1 MKIGEFA
8 KMCGTKIS
16 VLRHYDREKLL
27 EPQYTDKFSGYRY
40 YSSEQILTFYRINAL
55 KKAGFS
61 LQEIR
66 EIISGEKSNKE
77 IESVFSKKENEF
89 LDALKNLKEARLM
102 MTRLDIVF
110 NDGRAVIKRCADDNA
125 ADLCTVADAEIKA
138 ADYQRI
144 SQYEI
149 KKNEIICRVIK
160 LGDEAE
166 QPKKEISFV
175 NDESV
180 IGKWEI
186 MGVFAVKEDY
196 IQNIFCDNTGF
207 YGGDV
212 KYLYFLPGGEE
223 YWGYSWTKGYFI
235 SNSYLSG
242 NAYNEYEIEEK
253 SDGTYML
260 ITLRETEVS
269 RGGKP
274 VYMSLKK
281 VDSNKYSAK
290 SIARK
295 DNIQK
300 PFVNDEKIIGKWI
313 SHSFLGADWEEADFP
328 GEREAS
334 DDLYFK
340 ELYFFPGGSAK
351 CVYADAVFEG
361 EDTVVWT
368 KNFLLRKWNWSACE
382 YEIRTVDGTD
392 YLIIEWKSGDW
403 RYGGYDTNYY
413 VFTREN

>member
-16 VLRHYDREKLL
+16 VLRHYDKEKLL
-27 EPQYTDKFSGYRY
+27 EPQYTDVFSGYRY
-40 YSSEQILTFYRINAL
+40 YTSEQILVFYRINAL

-66 EIISGEKSNKE
+66 EIISGRKTNKE
-77 IESVFSKKENEF
+77 IEAIFSQKESEF
-89 LDALKNLKEARLM
+89 LDALKNLKEAKLM
-102 MTRLDIVF
+102 MTNLDIVF
-110 NDGRAVIKRCADDNA
+110 KNNTAIITRTADDNA
-125 ADLCTVADAEIKA
+125 IDLCTVAETEIKA

-149 KKNEIICRVIK
+149 RENEIICKVVK
-160 LGDEAE
+160 LGDETE
-166 QPKKEISFV
+166 QPKMEIPFV
-175 NDESV
+175 NDDNV

-186 MGVFAVKEDY
+186 QGVFAVKEDY
-196 IQNIFCDNTGF
+196 AQNNFCDNTGF

-212 KYLYFLPGGEE
+212 KYLYFLPDGEE

-235 SNSYLSG
+235 SNAYLTGS
-242 NAYNEYEIEEK
+242 AYNEYEIEEK

-260 ITLRETEVS
+260 ITLRDTEVI

-274 VYMSLKK
+274 TYLLLKK
-281 VDSNKYSAK
+281 SDSNRYSAE

-295 DNIQK
+295 DDIDK
-300 PFVNDEKIIGKWI
+300 PFENDERIIGKWKA
-313 SHSFLGADWEEADFP
+313 HSFLCNKAEFPQEEEP
-328 GEREAS
+328 I

-340 ELYFFPGGSAK
+340 EIEFFSDGNCR

-361 EDTVVWT
+361 EDTVMWT
-368 KNFLLRKWNWSACE
+368 KNYLLRKWNWSACE
-382 YEIRTVDGTD
+382 YEIRTVDGKD
-392 YLIIEWKSGDW
+392 YMIIEWKSGDY

-413 VFTREN
+413 VFTRV

>member
-16 VLRHYDREKLL
+16 VLRHYDKEKLL
-27 EPQYTDKFSGYRY
+27 EPQHTDVYSGYRY
-40 YSSEQILTFYRINAL
+40 YTSEQILAFYRINAL

-66 EIISGEKSNKE
+66 EIISGRKTNKE
-77 IESVFSKKENEF
+77 IEAIFSQKEIEF
-89 LDALKNLKEARLM
+89 LDALKNLKEAKLM
-102 MTRLDIVF
+102 MTKLDIVF
-110 NDGRAVIKRCADDNA
+110 KNDTAIISRTADDNPN
-125 ADLCTVADAEIKA
+125 DLCMVAETEIKA

-149 KKNEIICRVIK
+149 RENEIICKVIK
-160 LGDEAE
+160 LGDETE
-166 QPKKEISFV
+166 QPKKEIPFV

-186 MGVFAVKEDY
+186 QGVFAVKEDY
-196 IQNIFCDNTGF
+196 AQNVFCDNTGF

-212 KYLYFLPGGEE
+212 KYLYFLPDGEE

-235 SNSYLSG
+235 SNAYLMGS
-242 NAYNEYEIEEK
+242 AYNEYEIEEK

-260 ITLRETEVS
+260 ITLRDTEVI

-274 VYMSLKK
+274 TYLLLKK
-281 VDSNKYSAK
+281 SNSNRYSAE

-295 DNIQK
+295 DDIDK
-300 PFVNDEKIIGKWI
+300 PFVTDERIIGKWKA
-313 SHSFLGADWEEADFP
+313 HSFLCNKSEFPQEEEP
-328 GEREAS
+328 I

-340 ELYFFPGGSAK
+340 EIEFFSDGNCR

-361 EDTVVWT
+361 EDTVAWT
-368 KNFLLRKWNWSACE
+368 KNYLLRKWNWSACE
-382 YEIRTVDGTD
+382 YEIRTVDGKD
-392 YLIIEWKSGDW
+392 YMIIEWKSGDY

-413 VFTREN
+413 VFTKA

>member
-61 LQEIR
+61 LQEIK
-66 EIISGEKSNKE
+66 EIISERKSNKE
-77 IESVFSKKENEF
+77 IEAVFSKKENEF
-89 LDALKNLKEARLM
+89 LDALKNLKEAKLM
-102 MTRLDIVF
+102 MTKLDIAF
-110 NDGRAVIKRCADDNA
+110 KNNMAIIRRSADDNVV
-125 ADLCTVADAEIKA
+125 DLCTVAETEIKA

-144 SQYEI
+144 SQFEVKDDEI
-149 KKNEIICRVIK
+149 TCQVVK
-160 LGDEAE
+160 LGDGIA
-166 QPKKEISFV
+166 QPQKEIPFV

-180 IGKWEI
+180 IGKWEVKGI
-186 MGVFAVKEDY
+186 FAVKEDY
-196 IQNIFCDNTGF
+196 LQNIFCDNTGF

-212 KYLYFLPGGEE
+212 KYLYFLPDGEE

-235 SNSYLSG
+235 SKAYLSG
-242 NAYNEYEIEEK
+242 NTYNEYEIEEK
-253 SDGTYML
+253 SDGTYMF
-260 ITLRETEVS
+260 ITLRGTEVS

-274 VYMSLKK
+274 VYLLLKK
-281 VDSNKYSAK
+281 TDSNRYSAK

-295 DNIQK
+295 DDIDK
-300 PFVNDEKIIGKWI
+300 PFTNDERIIGKWKA
-313 SHSFLGADWEEADFP
+313 HSFLCNKDEFSQEEEP
-328 GEREAS
+328 I

-340 ELYFFPGGSAK
+340 ELEFFPEGNCR

-368 KNFLLRKWNWSACE
+368 KNYLLRKWNWSACE
-382 YEIRTVDGTD
+382 YEIITIQGTD
-392 YLIIEWKSGDW
+392 YMIIEWKSGDY
-403 RYGGYDTNYY
+403 RYGGFDTNYY
-413 VFTREN
+413 VFTRA

>member
-16 VLRHYDREKLL
+16 VLRHYDKEKLL
-27 EPQYTDKFSGYRY
+27 EPQHTDVFSGYRY
-40 YSSEQILTFYRINAL
+40 YSSEQILVFYRINAL

-66 EIISGEKSNKE
+66 EIISGRKTNKE
-77 IESVFSKKENEF
+77 IEAIFSQKESEF
-89 LDALKNLKEARLM
+89 LDALKNLKEAKLM
-102 MTRLDIVF
+102 MTKLDIVF
-110 NDGRAVIKRCADDNA
+110 KNDTAIITRTADDNA
-125 ADLCTVADAEIKA
+125 NDLCMVAETEIKA

-149 KKNEIICRVIK
+149 RENEIICKVVK
-160 LGDEAE
+160 LGDETE
-166 QPKKEISFV
+166 QPKKEIPFV

-186 MGVFAVKEDY
+186 QGVFAVKEDY
-196 IQNIFCDNTGF
+196 AQNVFCDNTGF

-212 KYLYFLPGGEE
+212 KYLYFLPDGEE

-235 SNSYLSG
+235 SNAYLTGS
-242 NAYNEYEIEEK
+242 AYNEYEIEEK
-253 SDGTYML
+253 PDGTYML
-260 ITLRETEVS
+260 ITIRDTEVI

-274 VYMSLKK
+274 TYLLLKK
-281 VDSNKYSAK
+281 SDSNRYSAE

-295 DNIQK
+295 DDIDK
-300 PFVNDEKIIGKWI
+300 PFVNDERIIGKWMA
-313 SHSFLGADWEEADFP
+313 HSFLCNKAEFP
-328 GEREAS
+328 QKKEPI

-340 ELYFFPGGSAK
+340 EIEFFSDGNCR

-361 EDTVVWT
+361 GDTVVWT
-368 KNFLLRKWNWSACE
+368 KNYLLRKWNWSACE
-382 YEIRTVDGTD
+382 YEIRTVDGKD
-392 YLIIEWKSGDW
+392 YMIIEWKSGDY

-413 VFTREN
+413 VFTRV

>member
-27 EPQYTDKFSGYRY
+27 LPQYTDKFSGYRY

-61 LQEIR
+61 LQEIK
-66 EIISGEKSNKE
+66 EIISEKKSNKE
-77 IESVFSKKENEF
+77 IDVIFSQKEKEF
-89 LDALKNLKEARLM
+89 LDALKNLKEAKLM
-102 MTRLDIVF
+102 MTKLDIAF
-110 NDGRAVIKRCADDNA
+110 SDDTAIIKRNADDNA
-125 ADLCTVADAEIKA
+125 VDLCTVAETEIKA

-149 KKNEIICRVIK
+149 KDDEIICKVVK
-160 LGDEAE
+160 LGDEII
-166 QPKKEISFV
+166 QPKKDIPFV
-175 NDESV
+175 NDEKV
-180 IGKWEI
+180 IGKWEVK
-186 MGVFAVKEDY
+186 GVFAVKEDY
-196 IQNIFCDNTGF
+196 FQNIFCDNTGF

-212 KYLYFLPGGEE
+212 KYLYFLPNGEE

-242 NAYNEYEIEEK
+242 NTYNEYEFEEK
-253 SDGTYML
+253 ADGIYML

-274 VYMSLKK
+274 VYLLLKRA
-281 VDSNKYSAK
+281 DSNRYSAK

-295 DNIQK
+295 DDVDK
-300 PFVNDEKIIGKWI
+300 PFINDERIIGKWI
-313 SHSFLGADWEEADFP
+313 SHSFLNSDWDEADFP
-328 GEREAS
+328 GERESS

-340 ELYFFPGGSAK
+340 ELHFFPNGNAK
-351 CVYADAVFEG
+351 CIYADAVFEG

-368 KNFLLRKWNWSACE
+368 KNYLLRKWNWSACE

-392 YLIIEWKSGDW
+392 YMIIEWKSGDY

-413 VFTREN
+413 VLVRA

>member
-27 EPQYTDKFSGYRY
+27 EPQYIDKFSGYRY
-40 YSSEQILTFYRINAL
+40 YSAEQILTFYRINAL

-61 LQEIR
+61 LQEIK
-66 EIISGEKSNKE
+66 EIISERKSNKE
-77 IESVFSKKENEF
+77 IDVIFSQKEKEF
-89 LDALKNLKEARLM
+89 LDALKNLKEAKLM
-102 MTRLDIVF
+102 MTKLDIIF
-110 NDGRAVIKRCADDNA
+110 CDNRAIIKRIAGDNA
-125 ADLCTVADAEIKA
+125 VDLCTVAETEIKA

-149 KKNEIICRVIK
+149 TEDKISCKVVK
-160 LGDEAE
+160 LGDEIV
-166 QPKKEISFV
+166 QPKKEMPFI
-175 NDESV
+175 NDENV

-186 MGVFAVKEDY
+186 KGVFAVKEDY
-196 IQNIFCDNTGF
+196 LQNVFCDNTGF
-207 YGGDV
+207 YGADV
-212 KYLYFLPGGEE
+212 KYLYFLPDGEE

-235 SNSYLSG
+235 SNSYLLG
-242 NAYNEYEIEEK
+242 NTYNEYEIEEK
-253 SDGTYML
+253 PDGTYML
-260 ITLRETEVS
+260 ITLRETEVC

-274 VYMSLKK
+274 IYLLLKK
-281 VDSNKYSAK
+281 SDSNIYSAK

-295 DNIQK
+295 DDIDK
-300 PFVNDEKIIGKWI
+300 PFVNDESIIGKWI
-313 SHSFLGADWEEADFP
+313 SHSFLVPEWEESDFP
-328 GEREAS
+328 GERESS

-340 ELYFFPGGSAK
+340 ELHFFPDGNAK

-368 KNFLLRKWNWSACE
+368 KNYLLRKWNWSACE
-382 YEIRTVDGTD
+382 YEIRTIDGTD
-392 YLIIEWKSGDW
+392 YMIIEWKSGDY

-413 VFTREN
+413 VFTRA

>member
-27 EPQYTDKFSGYRY
+27 EPRYTDKFSGYRN
-40 YSSEQILTFYRINAL
+40 YSSEQILAFHRINAL

-61 LQEIR
+61 LQEIK
-66 EIISGEKSNKE
+66 EIISGRKSDKE
-77 IESVFSKKENEF
+77 IEEIFLKKKNEF
-89 LDALKNLKEARLM
+89 LDALKNLKEAKLM
-102 MTRLDIVF
+102 MTKIDVIFKDDMVI
-110 NDGRAVIKRCADDNA
+110 IKRNIDDNTD
-125 ADLCTVADAEIKA
+125 DLCKVAETEIKA

-149 KKNEIICRVIK
+149 KENEIICKVIK
-160 LGDEAE
+160 LGDEAI
-166 QPKKEISFV
+166 QAKKEIPFV
-175 NDESV
+175 NDEEV

-186 MGVFAVKEDY
+186 KGVFAVREDY
-196 IQNIFCDNTGF
+196 DQNIFCDNTGF

-212 KYLYFLPGGEE
+212 KYLYFLTYGEE

-235 SNSYLSG
+235 SNAYLLG
-242 NAYNEYEIEEK
+242 DTYNEYEIEEK

-260 ITLRETEVS
+260 ITLREKEVS

-274 VYMSLKK
+274 VYLLLKK
-281 VDSNKYSAK
+281 ADSNRYSAE

-295 DNIQK
+295 DDIDK
-300 PFVNDEKIIGKWI
+300 PFLNDDRIIGKWRA
-313 SHSFLGADWEEADFP
+313 HSFLCNKNDFSQEEPIDN
-328 GEREAS
+328 
-334 DDLYFK
+334 LYFK
-340 ELYFFPGGSAK
+340 EVEFYPGGNCR

-361 EDTVVWT
+361 ENTVVWT
-368 KNFLLRKWNWSACE
+368 KSYLLRKWNWSACE
-382 YEIRTVDGTD
+382 YEIKMVDCKD
-392 YLIIEWKSGDW
+392 YLIIEWKSGDY

-413 VFTREN
+413 VFVRA

>member
-16 VLRHYDREKLL
+16 VLRHYDKEKLL
-27 EPQYTDKFSGYRY
+27 EPQYTDIFSGYRY
-40 YSSEQILTFYRINAL
+40 YSSEQILVFYRINAL

-66 EIISGEKSNKE
+66 EIISGRKTNKE
-77 IESVFSKKENEF
+77 IDAIFSQKESEF
-89 LDALKNLKEARLM
+89 LDALKNLKEAKLM
-102 MTRLDIVF
+102 MTKLDIVF
-110 NDGRAVIKRCADDNA
+110 ENDTAIISRTADDNA
-125 ADLCTVADAEIKA
+125 NDLCMVAETEIKA

-149 KKNEIICRVIK
+149 RENEIICKVIK
-160 LGDEAE
+160 LGDETE
-166 QPKKEISFV
+166 QPKKEIPFV
-175 NDESV
+175 NDDNV

-186 MGVFAVKEDY
+186 QGVFAVKEDY
-196 IQNIFCDNTGF
+196 AQNVFCDKTGF

-212 KYLYFLPGGEE
+212 KYLYFLPDGEE

-235 SNSYLSG
+235 SNAYLTGS
-242 NAYNEYEIEEK
+242 AYNEYEIEEK

-260 ITLRETEVS
+260 ITLRDTEVI

-274 VYMSLKK
+274 TYLLLKK
-281 VDSNKYSAK
+281 SDSNRYSAE

-295 DNIQK
+295 DDLDK
-300 PFVNDEKIIGKWI
+300 PFVNDEIIIGKWKA
-313 SHSFLGADWEEADFP
+313 HSFLCNKAEFPQEEEP
-328 GEREAS
+328 I

-340 ELYFFPGGSAK
+340 EIEFFSDGNCR

-368 KNFLLRKWNWSACE
+368 KNYLLRKWNWSACE
-382 YEIRTVDGTD
+382 YEIRTVDGKD
-392 YLIIEWKSGDW
+392 YMIIEWKSGDY

-413 VFTREN
+413 VFSKA

>member
-16 VLRHYDREKLL
+16 VLRHYDKEKLL
-27 EPQYTDKFSGYRY
+27 EPQYTDIFSGYRY
-40 YSSEQILTFYRINAL
+40 YSSEQILVFYRINAL

-66 EIISGEKSNKE
+66 EIISGRKTNKE
-77 IESVFSKKENEF
+77 IEAIFSQKESEF
-89 LDALKNLKEARLM
+89 LDALKNLKEAKLM
-102 MTRLDIVF
+102 MTKLDIVF
-110 NDGRAVIKRCADDNA
+110 KNDTAIISRTVDDNTI
-125 ADLCTVADAEIKA
+125 DLCTVAETEIKA

-149 KKNEIICRVIK
+149 RENEIICKVVK
-160 LGDEAE
+160 LRDETE
-166 QPKKEISFV
+166 QPKKEIPFV
-175 NDESV
+175 NDDNV

-186 MGVFAVKEDY
+186 QGVFAVKEDY
-196 IQNIFCDNTGF
+196 VQNVFCDKTGF

-212 KYLYFLPGGEE
+212 KYLYFLPDGEE

-235 SNSYLSG
+235 SNAYLTGS
-242 NAYNEYEIEEK
+242 AYNEYEIEEK

-274 VYMSLKK
+274 TYLLLKK
-281 VDSNKYSAK
+281 SDSNRYSAE

-295 DNIQK
+295 DDIDK
-300 PFVNDEKIIGKWI
+300 PFVTDERIIGKWVA
-313 SHSFLGADWEEADFP
+313 HSFLCNKAEFSQE
-328 GEREAS
+328 GEPI

-340 ELYFFPGGSAK
+340 EIEFFSDGNCR
-351 CVYADAVFEG
+351 CVYADDVFEG

-368 KNFLLRKWNWSACE
+368 KNYLLRKWNWSACE
-382 YEIRTVDGTD
+382 YEIRTVDEKD
-392 YLIIEWKSGDW
+392 YMIIEWKSGDY

-413 VFTREN
+413 VFTKA

>member
-40 YSSEQILTFYRINAL
+40 YSSDQILTFYRINAL

-61 LQEIR
+61 LQEIK
-66 EIISGEKSNKE
+66 EIIFEKKSNKE
-77 IESVFSKKENEF
+77 IKTIFSQKEKEF
-89 LDALKNLKEARLM
+89 LDALKNLKEAKIM
-102 MTRLDIVF
+102 MTKLDIAF
-110 NDGRAVIKRCADDNA
+110 SDGTAVVKRSADDNTD
-125 ADLCTVADAEIKA
+125 DLCTVAEAEIKA

-149 KKNEIICRVIK
+149 KDEEIVCKVVKLGEEII
-160 LGDEAE
+160 
-166 QPKKEISFV
+166 QPKKEIPFV
-175 NDESV
+175 NDEKV
-180 IGKWEI
+180 IGKWKVK
-186 MGVFAVKEDY
+186 GVFAVKEDY
-196 IQNIFCDNTGF
+196 LQNIFCDNTGF

-212 KYLYFLPGGEE
+212 KYLYFLPNGEE

-235 SNSYLSG
+235 SNAYLSG
-242 NAYNEYEIEEK
+242 NTYNEYEIEEK
-253 SDGTYML
+253 TDGTYML
-260 ITLRETEVS
+260 ITLRETEVC

-274 VYMSLKK
+274 MYLLLKK
-281 VDSNKYSAK
+281 TDSNKYSAK

-295 DNIQK
+295 DDIDK
-300 PFVNDEKIIGKWI
+300 PFINDEHIIGKWKA
-313 SHSFLGADWEEADFP
+313 HSFLCNKSEFSQEE
-328 GEREAS
+328 ESIE
-334 DDLYFK
+334 DLYFK
-340 ELYFFPGGSAK
+340 EIEFLPDGNCR

-368 KNFLLRKWNWSACE
+368 KNYLLRKWNWSACE
-382 YEIRTVDGTD
+382 YEIRNIDGIE
-392 YLIIEWKSGDW
+392 YMIIEWKSGDY

-413 VFTREN
+413 VFIRA

>member
-8 KMCGTKIS
+8 KMCGAKIS

-61 LQEIR
+61 LQEIK
-66 EIISGEKSNKE
+66 EITSERKSNKE
-77 IESVFSKKENEF
+77 IEIIFSQKEKEF
-89 LDALKNLKEARLM
+89 FDALKNLKEAKLM
-102 MTRLDIVF
+102 MTKLDIAF
-110 NDGRAVIKRCADDNA
+110 SDGTAIVKRSADDNTV
-125 ADLCTVADAEIKA
+125 DLCTVAETEIKA

-149 KKNEIICRVIK
+149 KDDEIICKVVK
-160 LGDEAE
+160 LGNEIV
-166 QPKKEISFV
+166 QPKKEIPFV
-175 NDESV
+175 NDEKV
-180 IGKWEI
+180 IGKWEVK
-186 MGVFAVKEDY
+186 GVFAVREDY
-196 IQNIFCDNTGF
+196 QENIFCDNTGF

-212 KYLYFLPGGEE
+212 KYLYFLPNGEE

-235 SNSYLSG
+235 SNAYLSG
-242 NAYNEYEIEEK
+242 NTYNEYEIEEK

-260 ITLRETEVS
+260 ITLKETEVS

-274 VYMSLKK
+274 VYLLLKK
-281 VDSNKYSAK
+281 TDSNRYSAE

-295 DNIQK
+295 DDINK
-300 PFVNDEKIIGKWI
+300 PFINDEHIIGKWKA
-313 SHSFLGADWEEADFP
+313 HSFLCNKDEFSQ
-328 GEREAS
+328 EREPI

-340 ELYFFPGGSAK
+340 ELEFFPEGNCK

-368 KNFLLRKWNWSACE
+368 KNYLLRKWNWSACE
-382 YEIRTVDGTD
+382 YEIRTVDGKD
-392 YLIIEWKSGDW
+392 YMIIEWKSGDY
-403 RYGGYDTNYY
+403 RYGGCNTNYY
-413 VFTREN
+413 VFKRA

>member
-40 YSSEQILTFYRINAL
+40 YASEQILTFYRINAL

-66 EIISGEKSNKE
+66 EIISGRKTNRE
-77 IESVFSKKENEF
+77 IEAIFSQKESEF

-102 MTRLDIVF
+102 MNRIDITYK
-110 NDGRAVIKRCADDNA
+110 DGKAIIKRSRDDNA
-125 ADLCTVADAEIKA
+125 ADLCTVAETEIKS

-149 KKNEIICRVIK
+149 KDDVIICRVVK
-160 LGDEAE
+160 LGDEAPQTE
-166 QPKKEISFV
+166 RKIPFV
-175 NDESV
+175 NDENV
-180 IGKWEI
+180 IGKWEVR
-186 MGVFAVKEDY
+186 GVFAVKEDY
-196 IQNIFCDNTGF
+196 LQNIFCDNTGF

-212 KYLYFLPGGEE
+212 KYLYFLPDGEQ

-242 NAYNEYEIEEK
+242 NSYSEYEIEERE
-253 SDGTYML
+253 DGTYML
-260 ITLRETEVS
+260 ITLREAEVS
-269 RGGKP
+269 RGGSP
-274 VYMSLKK
+274 VFLSLKK
-281 VDSNKYSAK
+281 ADSNKYSAED
-290 SIARK
+290 IARK
-295 DNIQK
+295 DDIDK
-300 PFVNDEKIIGKWI
+300 PFINDEKIIGKWI
-313 SHSFLGADWEEADFP
+313 SHSFLGAEWDEADFP
-328 GEREAS
+328 GEREEAE
-334 DDLYFK
+334 DLYFK
-340 ELYFFPGGSAK
+340 ELYFFPDGKAK

-361 EDTVVWT
+361 EDVVAWT

-392 YLIIEWKSGDW
+392 YMIIEWKSGDY

-413 VFTREN
+413 VFIRS

>member
-16 VLRHYDREKLL
+16 VLRHYDKEKLL
-27 EPQYTDKFSGYRY
+27 EPQHTDVYSGYRY
-40 YSSEQILTFYRINAL
+40 YTSEQILAFFRINAL

-66 EIISGEKSNKE
+66 EIISGRKTNKE
-77 IESVFSKKENEF
+77 IEAIFSQKESEF
-89 LDALKNLKEARLM
+89 LDALKNLKEAKLM
-102 MTRLDIVF
+102 MTKLDIVF
-110 NDGRAVIKRCADDNA
+110 KNDTAIISRTADDNA
-125 ADLCTVADAEIKA
+125 IDLCTVAETEIKA

-149 KKNEIICRVIK
+149 RDNEIICKVVK
-160 LGDEAE
+160 LGDETE
-166 QPKKEISFV
+166 QPKKEIPFV
-175 NDESV
+175 NDDNV

-186 MGVFAVKEDY
+186 QGVFAVKEDY
-196 IQNIFCDNTGF
+196 VQNVFCDKTGF

-212 KYLYFLPGGEE
+212 KYLYFLPDGEE

-235 SNSYLSG
+235 SNAYLTGST
-242 NAYNEYEIEEK
+242 YNEYEIEEK

-260 ITLRETEVS
+260 ITLRDTEVI

-274 VYMSLKK
+274 TYLLLKK
-281 VDSNKYSAK
+281 SDSNRYSAE

-295 DNIQK
+295 DDIDK
-300 PFVNDEKIIGKWI
+300 PFVNDERIIGKWMA
-313 SHSFLGADWEEADFP
+313 HSFLCNKAEFP
-328 GEREAS
+328 QKKEPI

-340 ELYFFPGGSAK
+340 EIEFFSDGNCR

-368 KNFLLRKWNWSACE
+368 KNYLLRKWNWSACE
-382 YEIRTVDGTD
+382 YEIRTVDGKD
-392 YLIIEWKSGDW
+392 YMIIEWKSGDY

-413 VFTREN
+413 VFTKA

>member
-16 VLRHYDREKLL
+16 VLRHYDKEKLL
-27 EPQYTDKFSGYRY
+27 EPQYTDVFSGYRY
-40 YSSEQILTFYRINAL
+40 YTSEQILVFYRINAL

-66 EIISGEKSNKE
+66 EIISGRKTNKE
-77 IESVFSKKENEF
+77 IEAIFSQKESEF
-89 LDALKNLKEARLM
+89 LDALKNLKEAKLM
-102 MTRLDIVF
+102 MTKLDIVF
-110 NDGRAVIKRCADDNA
+110 KNDTAIISRTADDNA
-125 ADLCTVADAEIKA
+125 NDLCMVAETEIKA

-149 KKNEIICRVIK
+149 RENEIICKVVK
-160 LGDEAE
+160 LGDETE
-166 QPKKEISFV
+166 QPKMEIPFI
-175 NDESV
+175 NDDNV

-186 MGVFAVKEDY
+186 QGVFAVKEDY
-196 IQNIFCDNTGF
+196 AENIFCDNTGF

-212 KYLYFLPGGEE
+212 KHLYFLPGGKE

-235 SNSYLSG
+235 SNAYLTDS
-242 NAYNEYEIEEK
+242 AYNEYEIEEK
-253 SDGTYML
+253 FDGTYML
-260 ITLRETEVS
+260 ITLRDTEVI

-274 VYMSLKK
+274 TYLLLKK
-281 VDSNKYSAK
+281 LDSNRYSAE

-295 DNIQK
+295 DDIDK
-300 PFVNDEKIIGKWI
+300 PFETDERIIGKWR
-313 SHSFLGADWEEADFP
+313 SHSFLCNKAEFPQEEEP
-328 GEREAS
+328 I

-340 ELYFFPGGSAK
+340 EIEFFSDGNCR

-368 KNFLLRKWNWSACE
+368 KNYLLRKWNWSACE
-382 YEIRTVDGTD
+382 YEIRTVDGKN
-392 YLIIEWKSGDW
+392 YMIIEWKSGDY

-413 VFTREN
+413 VFTKA